1 MSQVSTTAS
10 AMMKSATPSFGD
22 SQFMMARPYDL
33 VIRFDC
39 AFLVVSNAWRF
50 WTVVQQFGTVGN
62 VQSSKTFKECLKFG
76 SPIHDT
82 KRVMFLTCTL
92 SFICCL
98 VYPMMHFEENIVRG
112 VLYPAL
118 VGILV

>member
-1 MSQVSTTAS
+1 MTLSFDLIAHFWLFLTPGVSGQLS
-10 AMMKSATPSFGD
+10 SSL
-22 SQFMMARPYDL
+22 AR
-33 VIRFDC
+33 F
-39 AFLVVSNAWRF
+39 
-50 WTVVQQFGTVGN
+50 GN
-62 VQSSKTFKECLKFG
+62 VQSSKTFKECFKFG

-118 VGILV
+118 VGNLV